1 MSAVMG
7 IFICSFMILY
17 LMHIKIEMASY
28 IWCSIWFLNW
38 FCNYKINIKIKRY
51 RILQE
56 FLCIITDCNL
66 MIYIKTVVIFIVSV
80 FILTGHS
87 IPKSDVFAQV
97 ISNNLEESDVY
108 IQLSNILDNTE
119 NNLGNVVQAINSG
132 EKDNALNIIS
142 NITMN
147 IKEIRNGLNLIVD
160 NPIHGGD

>member
-1 MSAVMG
+1 
-7 IFICSFMILY
+7 
-17 LMHIKIEMASY
+17 
-28 IWCSIWFLNW
+28 
-38 FCNYKINIKIKRY
+38 
-51 RILQE
+51 
-56 FLCIITDCNL
+56 
-66 MIYIKTVVIFIVSV
+66 MIYIRTMAICIISIFILAGN
-80 FILTGHS
+80 F

-119 NNLGNVVQAINSG
+119 KDLDNIVQAINSG

-160 NPIHGGD
+160 NPVHGGD

>member
-1 MSAVMG
+1 
-7 IFICSFMILY
+7 
-17 LMHIKIEMASY
+17 
-28 IWCSIWFLNW
+28 
-38 FCNYKINIKIKRY
+38 
-51 RILQE
+51 
-56 FLCIITDCNL
+56 
-66 MIYIKTVVIFIVSV
+66 MIYIRTMVICIVSL
-80 FILTGHS
+80 FILTGIF

-97 ISNNLEESDVY
+97 ISNDLEESNVY

-119 NNLGNVVQAINSG
+119 KDLGNIVQAINSG

>member
-1 MSAVMG
+1 MV
-7 IFICSFMILY
+7 I
-17 LMHIKIEMASY
+17 
-28 IWCSIWFLNW
+28 
-38 FCNYKINIKIKRY
+38 
-51 RILQE
+51 
-56 FLCIITDCNL
+56 CIIS
-66 MIYIKTVVIFIVSV
+66 I
-80 FILTGHS
+80 FILTGNF

-119 NNLGNVVQAINSG
+119 KDLDNIVQAINSG

>member
-1 MSAVMG
+1 
-7 IFICSFMILY
+7 
-17 LMHIKIEMASY
+17 
-28 IWCSIWFLNW
+28 
-38 FCNYKINIKIKRY
+38 
-51 RILQE
+51 
-56 FLCIITDCNL
+56 
-66 MIYIKTVVIFIVSV
+66 MIYIRTMVICIVSL
-80 FILTGHS
+80 FILTGIF

-97 ISNNLEESDVY
+97 ISNELEESNVY

-119 NNLGNVVQAINSG
+119 KDLGNIVQAINSG